1 MAHLAGRKTIDM
13 TTGPL
18 FRKLLIFVLPLMA
31 TNLLQIFYNAA
42 DIMIVGLSSE
52 PDGVGA
58 VGSTSAFLSLV
69 VNLFIGL
76 SVGMDVVV
84 ARYIGAKDDVNIS
97 KAVHTSLCM
106 GLIFGVAGGALGF
119 VISRPVLIAMGYTDN
134 LLELGVRYS
143 LIYFGCLPML
153 SLANS
158 LSAIFRAMGDT
169 RTPLYVMLGT
179 GALNVCL
186 NLFFV
191 LVVGLSVEGVAIAT
205 AIANVTT
212 SVVLWGILARQ
223 DGACKIVWKEL
234 KISWPLFRE
243 IFHIGF
249 PAGIQSAFFSLS
261 NMLIQSSVLQ
271 VSNALTPVGSPYAPV
286 IKGNSAAQS
295 LESFVFTALNAVTQA
310 ASTFTSQNMG
320 KKDYQ
325 RVRRVLWTVS
335 LMASGVAVLLSG
347 LIIVLRDPLLVL
359 YDVQKADDVLSMLAY
374 DTAIKR
380 VWWKWTSF
388 ILFGLM
394 NSAAGVLRGMG
405 KSTTSAA
412 ISLVGTCIFRVAWI
426 YTVFRWLGTLEVIYI
441 SYGISWLLTGAAF
454 YICVGMILRMYI
466 RGGTEINAVQES

>member
-1 MAHLAGRKTIDM
+1 
-13 TTGPL
+13 
-18 FRKLLIFVLPLMA
+18 
-31 TNLLQIFYNAA
+31 
-42 DIMIVGLSSE
+42 
-52 PDGVGA
+52 
-58 VGSTSAFLSLV
+58 
-69 VNLFIGL
+69 
-76 SVGMDVVV
+76 
-84 ARYIGAKDDVNIS
+84 
-97 KAVHTSLCM
+97 
-106 GLIFGVAGGALGF
+106 
-119 VISRPVLIAMGYTDN
+119 
-134 LLELGVRYS
+134 
-143 LIYFGCLPML
+143 
-153 SLANS
+153 
-158 LSAIFRAMGDT
+158 
-169 RTPLYVMLGT
+169 
-179 GALNVCL
+179 
-186 NLFFV
+186 
-191 LVVGLSVEGVAIAT
+191 
-205 AIANVTT
+205 
-212 SVVLWGILARQ
+212 
-223 DGACKIVWKEL
+223 
-234 KISWPLFRE
+234 
-243 IFHIGF
+243 
-249 PAGIQSAFFSLS
+249 
-261 NMLIQSSVLQ
+261 MLIQSSILQ

-295 LESFVFTALNAVTQA
+295 LEGFVFTALNAVTQA

-441 SYGISWLLTGAAF
+441 SYGISWILTGAAF
-454 YICVGMILRMYI
+454 YICVGVILRMYI